1 MKIFTTYIVFV
12 VVLCFGG
19 KSLAWDTYADFVCAA
34 TNALSDDSVLVS
46 TGFENALTNFIAIST
61 NSQSQIEARLVLGER
76 TLAIYN
82 ETQNGIDLKKAFCM
96 ASNVCAL
103 TRMKTNTWHCW
114 QAQAFQFSCC
124 VQNNDIEG
132 AYNVASNALAA
143 IGTQDIRS
151 DNVVFMALLKRNKVQ
166 DLSVRQTMVLAK
178 ALSAAR
184 LKRRTE
190 AETLALVLP
199 TRYQNMVMRL
209 ADNEN

>member
-12 VVLCFGG
+12 VVLCLGG

-46 TGFENALTNFIAIST
+46 TGFENALTNFIANST

-82 ETQNGIDLKKAFCM
+82 ETQNGIDLKKAICM

-103 TRMKTNTWHCW
+103 TRMETNTWHCW
-114 QAQAFQFSCC
+114 QAQAFQFSCY

-199 TRYQNMVMRL
+199 TRYQNMVIRL